1 MRIVGGEFRGR
12 SLVPPRDDSIRP
24 TTDRV
29 RESLFSIIASRYHE
43 QLRGNA
49 LDLFAGTGALGLEAM
64 SRGAEFC
71 LFMENSAQ
79 GQTLIRENIA
89 NLDLRERTK
98 LFRSDATKPG
108 KISNL
113 KPFNLV
119 FADPPY
125 NKGLAEKAIAALHKG
140 EWLARGAIIIVEEG
154 SSVTLSEIDGCQM
167 VDQRKFGDTSMSFYK
182 ANILAVWKITKS

>member
-12 SLVPPRDDSIRP
+12 SLVSPRDDSIRP

-29 RESLFSIIASRYHE
+29 RESLFSIVTSRYNE
-43 QLRGNA
+43 QLCGNV

-71 LFMENSAQ
+71 LFMDNSPQ
-79 GQTLIRENIA
+79 GQTLIRENIT
-89 NLDLRERTK
+89 NLDLAKRTK
-98 LFRSDATKPG
+98 LFRLDATKPG
-108 KISNL
+108 KIGNL

-125 NKGLAEKAIAALHKG
+125 NKGLAEKAIAALQKG
-140 EWLARGAIIIVEEG
+140 EWLAHGAVIIVEED
-154 SSVTLSEIDGCQM
+154 SSATLSEIDGCQM
-167 VDQRKFGDTSMSFYK
+167 VDQREFGDTSMSFYK
-182 ANILAVWKITKS
+182 AII

>member
-12 SLVPPRDDSIRP
+12 SLVSPRDDTIRP

-29 RESLFSIIASRYHE
+29 RESLFSIVTSRYNE
-43 QLRGNA
+43 QLCGNV

-71 LFMENSAQ
+71 LFMENSPQ
-79 GQTLIRENIA
+79 GQTLIRENIT
-89 NLDLRERTK
+89 NLDLAKRTK
-98 LFRSDATKPG
+98 LFRLDATKPG
-108 KISNL
+108 KIGNL

-125 NKGLAEKAIAALHKG
+125 KKGLAEKAIAALHKG
-140 EWLARGAIIIVEEG
+140 EWLTRDTIVIIEEDI
-154 SSVTLSEIDGCQM
+154 SATLSDIEGCQLI
-167 VDQRKFGDTSMSFYK
+167 DQRKFGETKMSFYK
-182 ANILAVWKITKS
+182 ANN